1 MGYSSRYHA
10 ASLAAVFLALAVGIL
25 IGVGFGSDIVSGT
38 AADLEGSLASDLD
51 EARAQADE
59 FEAEL
64 EAERDYS
71 ETVYPAVVE
80 GDLEG
85 DRVALIGLGGL
96 DSGLADSVEAAI
108 EPAGATL
115 AEVAVVREPPDL
127 DSLASLVQGNR
138 SRAVSRGGD
147 EELRALAEQA
157 GRRLVRGGAGFDE
170 LRGTLL
176 SRFSGA
182 PGGIDGA
189 VVVRQRPSDLDAG
202 EEATSDLLEAGLID
216 GLDAAADA
224 VVGAEATG
232 ADPSAI
238 EFFEANEL
246 ASVDSVDRIA
256 GKVALVYALG
266 GAAGSFGIN
275 ETADSLLP
283 DLLPSG
289 RDDSPAPDRGAGGR
303 GGGGA
308 GGSGAGSDEPG

>member
-38 AADLEGSLASDLD
+38 ADDLEASLASDLD
-51 EARAQADE
+51 DARAQADE
-59 FEAEL
+59 LEAEL
-64 EAERDYS
+64 DAERDYS
-71 ETVYPAVVE
+71 TAVYPAVVA

-96 DSGLADSVEAAI
+96 DAGLADSIEAAV

-115 AEVAVVREPPDL
+115 AEVAVVRVPPDL

-147 EELRALAEQA
+147 EELLALAERA
-157 GRRLVRGGAGFDE
+157 GRRLVRGGAGFDA

-182 PGGIDGA
+182 PGGIDGV
-189 VVVRQRPSDLDAG
+189 VVVRQRPSDLEPG
-202 EEATSDLLEAGLID
+202 EEVTSELLEGGLID
-216 GLDAAADA
+216 GLDATAGA
-224 VVGAEATG
+224 VVGAEAAA

-238 EFFEANEL
+238 EFFEASGL
-246 ASVDSVDRIA
+246 ASIDSVDRIA
-256 GKVALVYALG
+256 GKVALVYALD
-266 GAAGSFGIN
+266 GAAGSFGIK

-283 DLLPSG
+283 DLLPAG
-289 RDDSPAPDRGAGGR
+289 RDDSPAPGEGQRDRPAG
-303 GGGGA
+303 
-308 GGSGAGSDEPG
+308 GGSGADEPG